1 MLCLPTKLIGLLS
14 RCSCGQ
20 LVVQHTSSSAG
31 AKEEGTPLVQLEV
44 HHAERWSPLKHTET
58 SPTDAYG
65 VIEFQGGGQVNKA
78 MVLRYTL
85 YFTFLVIV
93 HVGLGLVTPLFLLCS
108 ISGSPS
114 TLNLTTCSI

>member
-1 MLCLPTKLIGLLS
+1 MFCLLINKTSDCLLS

-31 AKEEGTPLVQLEV
+31 AKEEGTPLVQLEY

-78 MVLRYTL
+78 MVMRYTL
-85 YFTFLVIV
+85 CLTFLVIV
-93 HVGLGLVTPLFLLCS
+93 HLVLD
-108 ISGSPS
+108 
-114 TLNLTTCSI
+114 